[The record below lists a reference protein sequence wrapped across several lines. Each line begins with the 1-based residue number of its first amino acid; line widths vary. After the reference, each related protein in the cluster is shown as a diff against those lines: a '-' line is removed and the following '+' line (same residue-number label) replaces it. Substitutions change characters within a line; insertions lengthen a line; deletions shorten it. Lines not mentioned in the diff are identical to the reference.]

1 MTPQELTNWLIL
13 IVIGIVGYLGQ
24 TFIQKLDRFE
34 KKVENI
40 LLDNVVHSKDIERL
54 SADIEDHEKRIT
66 KLEN

>member
-54 SADIEDHEKRIT
+54 SADVEDHEKRIS

>member
-1 MTPQELTNWLIL
+1 MNPQELTNWLML

-24 TFIQKLDRFE
+24 TFISRLDRFE

-40 LLDNVVHSKDIERL
+40 LLDNMSHTKDIERL
-54 SADIEDHEKRIT
+54 SSDVDDHEKRIT

>member
-1 MTPQELTNWLIL
+1 MTPQELTNYLIL

-24 TFIQKLDRFE
+24 TFIQKLDKFE

-40 LLDNVVHSKDIERL
+40 LLDNVGHTKDIERL
-54 SADIEDHEKRIT
+54 SADVEDHEKRIS

>member
-1 MTPQELTNWLIL
+1 MTPQELTNWLML
-13 IVIGIVGYLGQ
+13 IVIGVIGYLGQ

-54 SADIEDHEKRIT
+54 TADVEDHEVRIK
-66 KLEN
+66 KLEA

>member
-24 TFIQKLDRFE
+24 TFISKLDRFE

-40 LLDNVVHSKDIERL
+40 LLDNVIHSKDIERL
-54 SADIEDHEKRIT
+54 TADVDDHEKRIS